1 MIYLVLCFQ
10 GLFLLWIVSEFPSF
24 VMLNDTSFI
33 HLHLGFFH
41 FLAIMNNTAMNMG
54 VYISLQDPAF
64 NALLFI
70 PRSRIA
76 GSYGNSSLIFLGVST
91 LFSVE
96 LVPLY
101 ILMSNL

>member
-1 MIYLVLCFQ
+1 
-10 GLFLLWIVSEFPSF
+10 VSEFPSF

-41 FLAIMNNTAMNMG
+41 FLAIMNNTAMNIG